1 MSTTVDN
8 RIVEMQFDNR
18 EFEVNAKASI
28 NTLEKLKDE
37 LDMSKAARGFNE
49 LDGAA
54 KNVDFNPLMTAV
66 QSVGEKFSAM
76 DVVAIT
82 ALSRITNAAI
92 DAGKKLVE
100 SLSVDQIKEGWSK
113 YEQMT
118 TATQTIM
125 AATAKDIGKLDDNGN
140 LIGYADQ
147 DDQMA
152 KVSAQLDKLATFAD
166 ETSYSLTDMTSN
178 VGKFV
183 SQNIPLEDSVAAM
196 MGIAN
201 AAALAGQ
208 NSAAASRAMY
218 NLSQSLGMGSVRV
231 QDWMSI
237 ENANMATYEFKEMII
252 ETAHELK
259 KLDDSYMTSGKA
271 LDGYNTIINATTGE
285 LEKVQKWSEGTKVT
299 VENFRSTLSDGW
311 FDNEV
316 LTAVLDKY
324 GRFSSELTE
333 LMGNNSDT
341 IARDWLDAIEKF
353 NSKDA
358 DFSVEEFAKGI
369 KLLNQETGELEPA
382 TVETMSALLEK
393 LGSKEYALGLK
404 AFKAAQEAK
413 TFTEAID
420 ATKDAVSSK
429 FMKIFELIFGNYLE
443 AKELWTDLAE
453 ALYDIFA
460 EPLNGVISL
469 FKEWNEQGGRTA
481 LWESIYSIL
490 GSISKIIDAV
500 KEGFATIFPPKT
512 VDDLMAATDALK
524 AFSEW
529 LEPTDDLLEKIKIG
543 AEGIAK
549 AIHGVSLGFK
559 MVGEII
565 KTVFSSIGKVIEK
578 YSSPFETLSEDGERF
593 VGAMKRPLELF
604 HTFGEFMEDLYSKFQ
619 EGTLLEDISKG
630 IEDFADILIPFLKG
644 VAKWAQEAWASA
656 KEFFGPF
663 ITYVNEE
670 LEKAKPRFEEAT
682 RAIKDFAQNAFGGLG
697 NKAKEAGK
705 NLGIPV
711 DKAKEAVAKIKNTD
725 TTGVTVFV
733 DKVNEKLSPLTSFW
747 EKVKNVFVKIGT
759 FITKA
764 ANTVWVYLKPICQS
778 IGNMFMNLVK
788 LFPIIGNALAALFDG
803 IGDLL
808 GKFASGDI
816 TLADILNRIFSPETL
831 ELVKLAIAGILAWD
845 LARVLKVFKDFGE
858 GLSGLLEVPWLNSVA
873 NIIKEVGRSLLM
885 LAAALLVLTAIPR
898 DKLVGVISILTESL
912 TAMILLMQT
921 MKKMDLKS
929 TFSFSKGSGIS
940 ASGPLGAITEMSKML
955 VAMASTAL
963 IMSGAVIGLSLI
975 GSDKFKQG
983 LFGLAAV
990 LGMSWLFVFG
1000 LSKILK
1006 KSDDPVVADAADD
1019 VGKKTG
1025 KEVNFKGL
1033 ATAMIGVGL
1042 AVKIIASTVRS
1053 IGNLDPSA
1061 FAQGLYGFA
1070 VVFGAT
1076 AAMIL
1081 VMAKLIETTTKKDI
1095 SKEQVTTITLT
1106 LTLVTSLAR
1115 VFTRTIKRL
1124 GNLSLEQIGKGLLG
1138 LTGVLAAMALSLAM
1152 MIPSIN
1158 AMADGAKE
1166 ANSNIKIKEILAFS
1180 ASMLILSQAMI
1191 GISAAILLLS
1201 LMPDVSK
1208 AAFAMLGLIAFV
1220 GMLGLL
1226 SMAMAKVEGS
1236 GKNMLAFGAGLVAL
1250 SIGLN
1255 LLIPP
1260 LAALFALMAV
1270 DAAKTWM
1277 TLGAIVAV
1285 LAALG
1290 VVAAL
1295 AGPAFIA
1302 LGAGLLLIGAGAWLA
1317 GTGIEKLAKAIVI
1330 LTGAAAISTLIS
1342 NIGIGIAG
1350 LANTFHECLMSII
1363 KNARELIPQL
1373 VGLIFDIFVGSQAEF
1388 VGLFVDTL
1396 TAILAKI
1403 AENMP
1408 KIKNSVLTIVKEVAA
1423 TLWETMPTIF
1433 GVIHDA
1439 IIHVVE
1445 ILADILPSIISIL
1458 WNALMQILGLFEQNM
1473 PRIFE
1478 VISSVALRILEIIAN
1493 IAPGIVSILW
1503 NAFMQILNLFNENIP
1518 QIVTVLMNLLTEII
1532 AQLSEKI
1539 PIIVE
1544 FVIGALMSILT
1555 GVSETLP
1562 EIIELIGQTIVDIL
1576 NGIAEKLPEII
1587 EAGVSIIT
1595 AFIKGIG
1602 DAIPDLIDE
1611 AMGLIPKILGG
1622 IADGIEKNLP
1632 DFMDR
1637 GADIMVNLIEGLA
1650 EGIERNAQRIRDAVE
1665 KLCKAILNAFK
1676 TFFGIHS
1683 PSKVMEEQGGFL
1695 CAGLKE
1701 GLTAGWNVVKGG
1713 VEWLGGKI
1721 KDGLSAVVDG
1731 AKGIIETGKNVASGF
1746 AEGVKEGANKVK
1758 NAVSSVCSGAV
1769 NLWNQI
1775 WDVHSPSKV
1784 TEKIGEYVDLGFVKG
1799 LFNKEDEVDKAGES
1813 LGSGI
1818 LSSIKNGLG
1827 NLLGENDMLD
1837 DLTITPVLDLSEVET
1852 GMEDLDDMTSGYE
1865 NALSAKADFDS
1876 YSDSTA
1882 NGMAVDNSNVVA
1894 AINTLRNEVGALSQ
1908 MVGKLQ
1914 IVMDTG
1920 ALVGQLT
1927 VPMDEALG
1935 RQLVYGNRGM

>member
-28 NTLEKLKDE
+28 NTLEKLKEE
-37 LDMSKAARGFNE
+37 LDMSKAARGFDE

-54 KNVDFNPLMTAV
+54 KQINLNPLITAA

-76 DVVAIT
+76 DVAAIT
-82 ALSRITNAAI
+82 AISRITNAAI
-92 DAGKKLVE
+92 DAGKKIVS
-100 SLSVDQIKEGWSK
+100 SLSIDNIKTGWDK
-113 YEQMT
+113 YGEKT
-118 TATQTIM
+118 TSTATIM
-125 AATAKDIGKLDDNGN
+125 AAISKDYPDEKER
-140 LIGYADQ
+140 
-147 DDQMA
+147 MA
-152 KVSAQLDKLATFAD
+152 VVTEWLDKLALFAD

-178 VGKFV
+178 IGKFT
-183 SQNIPLEDSVAAM
+183 SMNIDLETSVKAM
-196 MGIAN
+196 EGIATWAAISGSN
-201 AAALAGQ
+201 AAQ
-208 NSAAASRAMY
+208 ASRAMY
-218 NLSQSLGMGSVRV
+218 NLSQALGMGSVRV

-237 ENANMATYEFKEMII
+237 ENAGMATYEFKQMVIAEGI
-252 ETAHELK
+252 AQK
-259 KLDDSYMTSGKA
+259 KLTEDGKTF
-271 LDGYNTIINATTGE
+271 GKNTEKTVKIINDLTGE
-285 LEKVQKWSEGTKVT
+285 LEIVKQTTEATAVT
-299 VENFRSTLSDGW
+299 AENFRSTLAEGW
-311 FDNEV
+311 FDNKV
-316 LTAVLDKY
+316 LTAVLEKY
-324 GRFSSELTE
+324 GAFSTKLMDYVDNSEHTATQWLHAIDDF
-333 LMGNNSDT
+333 NSGAEDFN
-341 IARDWLDAIEKF
+341 IEKF
-353 NSKDA
+353 A
-358 DFSVEEFAKGI
+358 EGVE
-369 KLLNQETGELEPA
+369 LLNEETGEMEPA
-382 TVETMSALLEK
+382 TIEQITEVLK
-393 LGSKEYALGLK
+393 DLGSVEYELGRK

-413 TFTEAID
+413 TFEEAMN

-429 FMKIFELIFGNYLE
+429 WMEIFEHIFGNYTE
-443 AKELWTDLAE
+443 AKELWTKLSE
-453 ALYDIFA
+453 ELYDIFA
-460 EPLNGVISL
+460 EPLNDVVEL
-469 FKEWNEQGGRTA
+469 FKAWHKLEEGEGGRTDFWKA
-481 LWESIYSIL
+481 VWSIWDSIR
-490 GSISKIIDAV
+490 SVIEAI
-500 KEGFATIFPPKT
+500 KEGFETIFPPKT
-512 VDDLMAATDALK
+512 VDDLMNATKAFK
-524 AFSEW
+524 AFSER
-529 LEPTDDLLEKIKIG
+529 LVPTEEFLEKIKIG

-578 YSSPFETLSEDGERF
+578 YSSPFETLSEDGEKF
-593 VGAMKRPLELF
+593 IGAMKRPLELF

-630 IEDFADILIPFLKG
+630 IEDFADVLIPFLKG
-644 VAKWAQEAWASA
+644 VVKWAQEAWISA

-682 RAIKDFAQNAFGGLG
+682 KAVKDFAQNAFGGLG

-705 NLGIPV
+705 NIGIPV
-711 DKAKEAVAKIKNTD
+711 EKAKEAVAKIKNTD
-725 TTGVTVFV
+725 TTGVTEFV

-747 EKVKNVFVKIGT
+747 EKVKNVFARIGA
-759 FITKA
+759 FIVKA

-788 LFPIIGNALAALFDG
+788 LFPIVGNAIAALFNG
-803 IGDLL
+803 IGDLI
-808 GKFASGDI
+808 GQFASGDV

-845 LARVLKVFKDFGE
+845 LSRVLKVFKDFGE
-858 GLSGLLEVPWLNSVA
+858 GLSGLLEVPWLNSMA
-873 NIIKEVGRSLLM
+873 NIVKEVGRSLLM
-885 LAAALLVLTAIPR
+885 LAAAMLVLTAIPR
-898 DKLVGVISILTESL
+898 DKLAGVISILTESL

-955 VAMASTAL
+955 IAMASAAL
-963 IMSGAVIGLSLI
+963 VMSGAVIGLSLI

-983 LFGLAAV
+983 LLGLAAV

-1006 KSDDPVVADAADD
+1006 KSDEPIVADAADD

-1053 IGNLDPSA
+1053 LGNLDPSA

-1081 VMAKLIETTTKKDI
+1081 VMSKLIETTTKKEI

-1106 LTLVTSLAR
+1106 LTLVTSLAK

-1124 GNLSLEQIGKGLLG
+1124 GKLSLEQIGKGLLG

-1201 LMPDVSK
+1201 LMPDISK

-1226 SMAMAKVEGS
+1226 SMAMAKVDGS

-1277 TLGAIVAV
+1277 TLGAIVAT

-1290 VVAAL
+1290 VVAML

-1302 LGAGLLLIGAGAWLA
+1302 LGAGLLLMGAGVWAV

-1330 LTGAAAISTLIS
+1330 LTGVMAISTLIS
-1342 NIGIGIAG
+1342 SIGAGIVG

-1396 TAILAKI
+1396 TSILAKI

-1445 ILADILPSIISIL
+1445 ILADILPSIVSIL

-1532 AQLSEKI
+1532 TQLSEKI

-1544 FVIGALMSILT
+1544 FVIGALMAILT
-1555 GVSETLP
+1555 GVSEALP
-1562 EIIELIGQTIVDIL
+1562 EIVELIGQTIVDIL

-1587 EAGVSIIT
+1587 AAGVGIIT

-1602 DAIPDLIDE
+1602 DAIPDLINE
-1611 AMGLIPKILGG
+1611 AMGLIPKFLGG

-1665 KLCKAILNAFK
+1665 KLCNAILNAFK

-1683 PSKVMEEQGGFL
+1683 PSTVMEDQGGFL
-1695 CAGLKE
+1695 CAGLKN
-1701 GLTAGWNVVKGG
+1701 GLTAGWSKIKEGID
-1713 VEWLGGKI
+1713 WLGGKI
-1721 KDGLSAVVDG
+1721 KNAWDNVSNGLQ
-1731 AKGIIETGKNVASGF
+1731 
-1746 AEGVKEGANKVK
+1746 EGANMAAGFVEGMANKAGEVVNGAK
-1758 NAVSSVCSGAV
+1758 NLAVGAV
-1769 NLWNQI
+1769 NKVKDLLGI
-1775 WDVHSPSKV
+1775 HSPSKV
-1784 TEKIGEYVDLGFVKG
+1784 MEKLGEYVDIGFINGLVK
-1799 LFNKEDEVDKAGES
+1799 KQDDVDDAGS
-1813 LGSGI
+1813 ALGSG
-1818 LSSIKNGLG
+1818 LLGSIKNGLG
-1827 NLLGENDMLD
+1827 NLLTGNDIAD

-1882 NGMAVDNSNVVA
+1882 NGMAVDNSNVVS
-1894 AINTLRNEVGALSQ
+1894 AINTLRDEVGALSQ